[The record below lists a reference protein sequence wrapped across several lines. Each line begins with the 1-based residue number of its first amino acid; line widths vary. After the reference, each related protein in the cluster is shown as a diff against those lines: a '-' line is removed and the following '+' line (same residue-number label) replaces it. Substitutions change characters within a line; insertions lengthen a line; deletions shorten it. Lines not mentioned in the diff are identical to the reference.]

1 MAQVTGRGSRVCQ
14 VPETGINATETA
26 RQDTTMSEQYRGPRV
41 VPEMTVMERHSI
53 VWWVSIVTVVIV
65 LWVWLAAIVI
75 WVFRR

>member
-1 MAQVTGRGSRVCQ
+1 
-14 VPETGINATETA
+14 
-26 RQDTTMSEQYRGPRV
+26 MSEQYRGPRV